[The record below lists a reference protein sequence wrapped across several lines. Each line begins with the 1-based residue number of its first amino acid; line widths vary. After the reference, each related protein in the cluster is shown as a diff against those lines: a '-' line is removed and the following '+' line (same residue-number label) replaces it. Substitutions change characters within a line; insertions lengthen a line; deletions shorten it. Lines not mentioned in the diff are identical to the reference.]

1 MKRIILFGI
10 MFILL
15 SPVSFFTIG
24 TVRAD
29 SNSYYVS
36 TTGNNANNGL
46 SPATAWATLEYAMT
60 KVSAG
65 DTVYVM
71 AGTYVHDYITSTKCG
86 SAGNFITYIAYGN
99 GEVILDATGST
110 STWAGALW
118 LTNVKYV
125 RFSGFTI
132 RDSSSF
138 GMLFEVTT
146 TSNNITID
154 NCTIYNCSS
163 SGICFQGASGTKTIK
178 DLLVENNTIY
188 NCQNNWYG
196 TRTQEVVTFS
206 VCARFVFRNNYLYDG
221 HIALVDIKNS
231 CSEGY
236 LYNNQIDTTGT
247 YGFYIDARATNSN
260 NLSFYNNIAWGSGTG
275 YVLAS
280 EVGGDLADISFY
292 NNIYNGTQ
300 NAFKI
305 DRYTTAGTHDK
316 INLKFINNVIASC
329 STAFKFLEDDEDVI
343 NLTVRN
349 NIVKGTVGF
358 NVPYIELQNHNVD
371 HNLYNVQ
378 TSNYYGANSI
388 NGSPCFVDPSNGD
401 FHLLSNS
408 PAIDAGSSDNAPLVD
423 FDGVS
428 RPQGSAVDIG
438 AFEFVYNETG
448 NNPPNNPVTSNGP
461 DTGNIGVSY
470 HFSTSCTDPDGD
482 FVRYG
487 WDWDGDNNIDQ
498 WTNFYNSGQTISNS
512 HSWGNASIYYIRV
525 KSEDTYGEQSSFS
538 NSKTIIISG
547 ENNPPNKPVT
557 PNGPDTGNIGVSYHF
572 STSCTDP
579 DGDFVRYGWDWDG
592 DNFVDEWT
600 NYYYSGLTISSVHK
614 WGIQGEYNIRV
625 KSEDIYGKQSSF
637 TNAKTI
643 TINGNNNPPNVP
655 DTPSGITQGDINQ
668 DYLFST
674 TTTDSDGDLVKY
686 GWDWDGD
693 NQVDEWTDF
702 QQSGEIIEIYHIWG
716 IPGIY
721 NIKVKSEDT
730 YGAKSNFSNSKTIII
745 VGENNPPDKPTRPIG
760 ITIGEINKEY
770 FYQSKATDPDQDDL
784 YYFFNWGD
792 DTSTKWTGPYKSG
805 TSVIYKHSWSEDGIY
820 KISVKTKDIYGAESD
835 NSDLL
840 IVQISAPIQ
849 PQIEIKNI
857 TGRFLAITAVIEN
870 TGDYDLEDI
879 EYFFN
884 ISGGLLP
891 ISARHFKARIHI
903 LQIGQQQTISSSA
916 IFGLGDIQIII
927 EIRTSKGV
935 ITSEPINAFVFLPFV
950 LIE

>member
-1 MKRIILFGI
+1 VKKKSLVTGNINFLKNVVIIYLFVFSI
-10 MFILL
+10 FSTIFITE
-15 SPVSFFTIG
+15 TIS
-24 TVRAD
+24 AD

-36 TTGNNANNGL
+36 TTGNNGNNGL

-86 SAGNFITYIAYGN
+86 SAGNWITYTAYGD

-221 HIALVDIKNS
+221 HIVLVDVKNS

-236 LYNNQIDTTGT
+236 LYNNQLDTTGT
-247 YGFYIDARATNSN
+247 YGFYLDAGATNSN

-280 EVGGDLADISFY
+280 EAGGTLTDISYY

-305 DRYTTAGTHDK
+305 DNCQSVAGNHLKT
-316 INLKFINNVIASC
+316 NLKYINNVIASG
-329 STAFKFLEDDEDVI
+329 STAFKFLEADADIV

-349 NIVKGTVGF
+349 NIVNASGGF
-358 NVPYIELQNHNVD
+358 SVPYIELENNNVD
-371 HNLYNVQ
+371 HNLYNV
-378 TSNYYGANSI
+378 TSSNYYGANSI

-438 AFEFVYNETG
+438 AFEFLSGYDTT
-448 NNPPNNPVTSNGP
+448 PPQISGISIVTSNPLDTNVNFGWENFSCVVTDNVGVDIVLLQIIYP
-461 DTGNIGVSY
+461 DET
-470 HFSTSCTDPDGD
+470 T
-482 FVRYG
+482 
-487 WDWDGDNNIDQ
+487 
-498 WTNFYNSGQTISNS
+498 TNFLMIKITGSN
-512 HSWGNASIYYIRV
+512 
-525 KSEDTYGEQSSFS
+525 T
-538 NSKTIIISG
+538 
-547 ENNPPNKPVT
+547 
-557 PNGPDTGNIGVSYHF
+557 
-572 STSCTDP
+572 
-579 DGDFVRYGWDWDG
+579 
-592 DNFVDEWT
+592 
-600 NYYYSGLTISSVHK
+600 YYSNLSLNQAGNYSYI
-614 WGIQGEYNIRV
+614 IQV
-625 KSEDIYGKQSSF
+625 
-637 TNAKTI
+637 T
-643 TINGNNNPPNVP
+643 
-655 DTPSGITQGDINQ
+655 
-668 DYLFST
+668 
-674 TTTDSDGDLVKY
+674 
-686 GWDWDGD
+686 
-693 NQVDEWTDF
+693 
-702 QQSGEIIEIYHIWG
+702 
-716 IPGIY
+716 
-721 NIKVKSEDT
+721 
-730 YGAKSNFSNSKTIII
+730 
-745 VGENNPPDKPTRPIG
+745 
-760 ITIGEINKEY
+760 
-770 FYQSKATDPDQDDL
+770 
-784 YYFFNWGD
+784 
-792 DTSTKWTGPYKSG
+792 DTSNN
-805 TSVIYKHSWSEDGIY
+805 V
-820 KISVKTKDIYGAESD
+820 A
-835 NSDLL
+835 
-840 IVQISAPIQ
+840 
-849 PQIEIKNI
+849 
-857 TGRFLAITAVIEN
+857 
-870 TGDYDLEDI
+870 
-879 EYFFN
+879 
-884 ISGGLLP
+884 
-891 ISARHFKARIHI
+891 
-903 LQIGQQQTISSSA
+903 ISSSY
-916 IFGLGDIQIII
+916 IFLLSANWDINNDGRCSILDIILVSNQYNKI
-927 EIRTSKGV
+927 GSNGWIREDIDNNGV
-935 ITSEPINAFVFLPFV
+935 INLLDMSLVSNHYDESWYT
-950 LIE
+950 